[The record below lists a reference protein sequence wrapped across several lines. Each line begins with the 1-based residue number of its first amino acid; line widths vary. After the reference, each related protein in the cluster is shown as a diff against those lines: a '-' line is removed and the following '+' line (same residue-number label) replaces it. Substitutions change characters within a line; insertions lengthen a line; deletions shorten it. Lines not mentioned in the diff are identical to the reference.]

1 MIEGLIFVSTL
12 YLSTRLDLFY
22 ENITGVAHLPYFR
35 IPVILF
41 TLISS
46 GYFTYRMYHLFHRD
60 VHHRFYQMIIVLTG
74 FIMSAGSLFPY
85 TINQRDISSI
95 LHVYCSMFGCV
106 SFLVLLFIYTRKM
119 ALFNIRLYLKIHW
132 FYDGFIQLFCLLF
145 LFFGRVNGYIEI
157 LFSWIVCGY
166 LYLIRRYEKV

>member
-1 MIEGLIFVSTL
+1 MMEGLIFITTL
-12 YLSTRLDLFY
+12 YLSTRLNPFY
-22 ENITGVAHLPYFR
+22 ENITGVANFPYFH

-41 TLISS
+41 TILSS
-46 GYFTYRMYHLFHRD
+46 AYFSYRMYRLFNRD
-60 VHHRFYQMIIVLTG
+60 VYKHFYQIIIILTG
-74 FIMSAGSLFPY
+74 FVMSIGSLFPY
-85 TINQRDISSI
+85 TINQRDILSI

-119 ALFNIRLYLKIHW
+119 ALFDINLYLKIHW
-132 FYDGFIQLFCLLF
+132 FYDGLIQLFCLLF

-157 LFSWIVCGY
+157 LFALIVCGY